1 MKTVIVTINTP
12 GSQTGPN
19 FNIFSNVDLVTPLV
33 SSVAKSSLLSGYS
46 VTTVPDAATSIRVKS
61 IGTCTTYVDLSIV
74 TPTTTTTTTVACTT
88 VIYGYGVDQGSACQ
102 AYIDYPEAFQYN
114 GIKLYIDNPSDP
126 CGPGS
131 VVAGNGYYSDGT
143 DIYYWDGTTFT
154 FDSTCGLY
162 SLQTL
167 TFYAKRQSGTI
178 STANNKADIYVSTD
192 GGSTWTSAWT
202 ATSHALSTTSVI
214 VGQFQVFSGTSVMI
228 GVLGTGG
235 YINVKFGVGS
245 GTISYEYCGTYSS
258 YNYGTVYADAAVYLQ
273 LPLNNTGYQGYIACP

>member
-1 MKTVIVTINTP
+1 MKTVLVTINTP

-88 VIYGYGVDQGSACQ
+88 VYYGYGVDQSSACQ

-114 GIKLYIDNPSDP
+114 GKLFLDNYSNP

-131 VVAGNGYYSDGT
+131 VIAGTGYYSDGT
-143 DIYYWDGTTFT
+143 DIYFWDGTTFT

-162 SLQTL
+162 SLQTITL
-167 TFYAKRQSGTI
+167 QAKRGTGTI
-178 STANNKADIYVSTD
+178 SATYNNVDILYSTD
-192 GGSTWTSAWT
+192 AGTTWTSAWT
-202 ATSHALSTTSVI
+202 ATSRALSTTFAN
-214 VGQFQVFSGTSVMI
+214 VGSFQVFHGTEVLI
-228 GVLGTGG
+228 GMRRQNGILD
-235 YINVKFGVGS
+235 ISFGVGTGIVPYDS
-245 GTISYEYCGTYSS
+245 CGLSIP
-258 YNYGTVYADAAVYLQ
+258 YNLGPINSDAIVYLQ
-273 LPLNNTGYQGYIACP
+273 APIVSGNYALC